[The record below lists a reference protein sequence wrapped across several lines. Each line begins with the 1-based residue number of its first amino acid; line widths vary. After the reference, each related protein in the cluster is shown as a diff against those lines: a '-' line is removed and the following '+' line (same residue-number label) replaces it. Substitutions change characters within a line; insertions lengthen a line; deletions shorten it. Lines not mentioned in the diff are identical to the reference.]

1 MTSIGRRYTGGNVLS
16 RAILITQP
24 LSANRQP
31 SLRPQG
37 RSEGKQTKQRH
48 ENARPKAT
56 RHHRE
61 SPHGQSRRTRGR
73 ESERTNRNCSLLP
86 PPSFLP
92 NTAAGGKRRRS
103 LRPWNHRQN
112 IRLTDKRTKAAI
124 ARGFH
129 LFPFRTE
136 KLNPAAPMVL
146 RKWESR

>member
-24 LSANRQP
+24 LSANRHLPFHHHGEGRENKQNKARKRKTKGDTP
-31 SLRPQG
+31 SVG
-37 RSEGKQTKQRH
+37 EA
-48 ENARPKAT
+48 AR
-56 RHHRE
+56 
-61 SPHGQSRRTRGR
+61 QFRRTRGR

-92 NTAAGGKRRRS
+92 NTAAGGKRQKS
-103 LRPWNHRQN
+103 LRPWNRRQN